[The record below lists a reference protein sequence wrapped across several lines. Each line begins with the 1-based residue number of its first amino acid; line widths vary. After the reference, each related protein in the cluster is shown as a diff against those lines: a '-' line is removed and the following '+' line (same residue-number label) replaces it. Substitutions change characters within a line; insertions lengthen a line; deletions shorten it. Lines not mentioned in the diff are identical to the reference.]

1 VTTPPPSDPAVVD
14 FRVRLPHD
22 HRPPVEVPASLA
34 EGYDAVLGLGS
45 TYDKTTA
52 DLDADL
58 RAAGVTYA
66 VAHAE
71 YEIGDIADA
80 LNEATAALCEDDPTR
95 LGFGTVSLDAHSAS
109 RMVRQVRRVASL
121 GLRGINLQPSFF
133 GRAIDDAMLYPV
145 YASAEEAELVVAVH
159 TGVNY
164 SRAHPIDGEQPVRL
178 DRIACAFESLRLVA
192 CHAAWPWTA
201 ELAAVARRHPQV
213 YVEFG
218 GVAPKYVDKPG
229 TGWEPLRVLM
239 DNVLSEQV
247 LFASD
252 WPALAPDRC
261 IAEWRATGL
270 KPATLTALLGGNAQ
284 RLLAWP

>member
-1 VTTPPPSDPAVVD
+1 VTTPPLSDAPVVD

-22 HRPPVEVPASLA
+22 RRPAVEVPASLS
-34 EGYDAVLGLGS
+34 EGYDAVLGMGS

-52 DLDADL
+52 DLDREL
-58 RAAGVTYA
+58 TTAGVTHA
-66 VAHAE
+66 VVHAE
-71 YEIGDIADA
+71 YELGDVADA
-80 LNEATAALCEDDPTR
+80 LNETTAMVCADDASR
-95 LGFGTVSLDAHSAS
+95 IGFGTVSLDAHSAS
-109 RMVRQVRRVASL
+109 RMVRQVRRVEAL

-133 GRAIDDAMLYPV
+133 GRAIDDPLLYAV
-145 YASAEEAELVVAVH
+145 YAAAEEAGLVVAVH

-218 GVAPKYVDKPG
+218 GVAPKYVNRPG
-229 TGWEPLRVLM
+229 TGWEPLRSLM
-239 DNVLSEQV
+239 DNVLADQV

-252 WPALAPDRC
+252 WPALTPQRC
-261 IAEWRATGL
+261 LQEWRESDL
-270 KPATLTALLGGNAQ
+270 KPTTLARLCGGNAQ

>member
-1 VTTPPPSDPAVVD
+1 MD
-14 FRVRLPHD
+14 
-22 HRPPVEVPASLA
+22 VPAPLR

-45 TYDKTTA
+45 TYDKSTA

-58 RAAGVTYA
+58 TAAGVTHA
-66 VAHAE
+66 VVHAE
-71 YEIGDIADA
+71 YELGDVADA
-80 LNEATAALCEDDPTR
+80 LNDATAALCENDVTR
-95 LGFGTVSLDAHSAS
+95 IGFGTVSLDAYSAS
-109 RMVRQVRRVASL
+109 RMVRQVRRVAEL
-121 GLRGINLQPSFF
+121 GLGGINLQPSFF
-133 GRAIDDAMLYPV
+133 GRAIDDPVLYAV
-145 YASAEEAELVVAVH
+145 YAAAEESGLVVAIH

-164 SRAHPIDGEQPVRL
+164 SRAHPMDGEQPVRL

-218 GVAPKYVDKPG
+218 GVAPKYVDRAG
-229 TGWEPLRVLM
+229 TGWDPLRSLM
-239 DNVLSEQV
+239 DNVLSDQV

-252 WPALAPDRC
+252 WPALTPQRC
-261 IAEWRATGL
+261 LEEWRATGL
-270 KPATLTALLGGNAQ
+270 KPATLARLCGANAQ